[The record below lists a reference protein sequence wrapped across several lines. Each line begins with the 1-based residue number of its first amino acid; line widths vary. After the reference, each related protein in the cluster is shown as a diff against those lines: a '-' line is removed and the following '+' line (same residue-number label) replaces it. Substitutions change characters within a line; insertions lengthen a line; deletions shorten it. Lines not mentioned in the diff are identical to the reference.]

1 MRGCRWSRRRRPE
14 RPYTAR
20 MRVLV
25 WALRFVVF
33 LALFALA
40 LNNQHEVTLHSFFGI
55 AWHTR
60 MIYVVLAAFVVGCA
74 VGVLAMV
81 PRWWRRRQAATPVPA
96 AAAAPAVRAPAAA
109 ADTDHPLSQFGAEAA
124 LPPRRPD

>member
-1 MRGCRWSRRRRPE
+1 MRL
-14 RPYTAR
+14 
-20 MRVLV
+20 LV
-25 WALRFVVF
+25 WALRLVVF

-81 PRWWRRRQAATPVPA
+81 PRWWRGRRAPTPVPA
-96 AAAAPAVRAPAAA
+96 ARAVTAARPPAA
-109 ADTDHPLSQFGAEAA
+109 ADTDHPMSQFGAEAA
-124 LPPRRPD
+124 VAPRRPD

>member
-1 MRGCRWSRRRRPE
+1 MRL
-14 RPYTAR
+14 
-20 MRVLV
+20 LV

-60 MIYVVLAAFVVGCA
+60 MIYVVLAAFIAGCA
-74 VGVLAMV
+74 IGVLAMV
-81 PRWWRRRQAATPVPA
+81 PRWWRGRRAAAPVPA
-96 AAAAPAVRAPAAA
+96 AAAAPAAPRPLSP
-109 ADTDHPLSQFGAEAA
+109 DTDHPVSQFGAEAA
-124 LPPRRPD
+124 LPPRAAD